1 MTSNWTTDPLIG
13 KQLANF
19 LIQKVIGR
27 GGMATVYQGVDVV
40 LNRPVAVKVIHQFYR
55 NNPVYVKRMQRE
67 SQLIATWRH
76 TNIVQ
81 VYYADFDGE
90 FPHFV
95 MEYVDGP
102 DLRSILDDCQRESS
116 LLPIDDVLRI
126 GETIASALDF
136 AHSQGVIHRD
146 VKPSNVM
153 LSHSGNILLTDF
165 GLALEMAEGTLGE
178 SFGTPHYMAPEQ
190 AKKAAD
196 ASGASDL
203 YSLAIIMFEMLAG
216 RLPFEGDSVTG
227 ILLNSL
233 AGDLP
238 DITTLNDQLPVDT
251 NGVFAKALAKEP
263 NDRYATG
270 EEMLLALKQVLNQSE
285 EELSPSLET
294 LVSSHIENDSLNTNN
309 ELRHTLAGRL
319 IEKKS
324 NDNRLERLL
333 DTPTEHDPSN
343 RKPTEFERITKGAA
357 EMPAPVPPSALPG
370 SSFKIIPYMI
380 AGTIALAV
388 LLVAL
393 IFFGFRNELTN
404 GVASSTEAETR
415 ISVAS
420 EATVLQEPESEAA
433 VSAPEQLATVV
444 PTINSGVVVPT
455 ETQAEPTAEVEQPT
469 STPIPTPTD
478 TPVPTPSPT
487 RINNPDLIVIYT
499 DPLAMYV
506 LNPSDAELD
515 VALLS
520 FTGLDEAGGQ
530 TEFEFS
536 ARKWGRTTIEPQ
548 KCSALEIGSNQENLR
563 DPRCTGFNWIDYP
576 GHNEPSRFWIERP
589 EISQGSFGVY
599 WGGELVRVCQIPAGV
614 CRISL
619 DGFG

>member
-55 NNPVYVKRMQRE
+55 NNPLYVKRMQRE

-102 DLRSILDDCQRESS
+102 DLRSILDDCQRDEK

-153 LSHSGNILLTDF
+153 LSHSGNILLADF
-165 GLALEMAEGTLGE
+165 GLALEMAEGTQGE

-190 AKKAAD
+190 AQKAAN

-203 YSLAIIMFEMLAG
+203 YSLAIILFEMLAG

-227 ILLNSL
+227 ILLSTM

-238 DITTLNDQLPVDT
+238 DITSLNNQLPNDLNAT
-251 NGVFAKALAKEP
+251 FSKALAKEP
-263 NDRYATG
+263 KDRFATG
-270 EEMLLALKQVLNQSE
+270 EELIAALKVVLGESE
-285 EELSPSLET
+285 EEPSQSLESI
-294 LVSSHIENDSLNTNN
+294 VSSHIENDSLNSNN
-309 ELRHTLAGRL
+309 QLRHTLAGRL
-319 IEKKS
+319 IEKKH

-343 RKPTEFERITKGAA
+343 RKPTEFERATRGSVSQQRAVTA
-357 EMPAPVPPSALPG
+357 SRPPQ
-370 SSFKIIPYMI
+370 SSKIIPYMI
-380 AGTIALAV
+380 AGTVGIAM

-393 IFFGFRNELTN
+393 IYFGFQSATADE
-404 GVASSTEAETR
+404 GEMVAA
-415 ISVAS
+415 
-420 EATVLQEPESEAA
+420 
-433 VSAPEQLATVV
+433 
-444 PTINSGVVVPT
+444 VPT
-455 ETQAEPTAEVEQPT
+455 ETASDVKSISEANSQPTEVAVLPPELIVTIVPTIVVPDEPTPAPTATPEVETEAVVEPDT
-469 STPIPTPTD
+469 PTPTE
-478 TPVPTPSPT
+478 TPLPTPSPT
-487 RINNPDLIVIYT
+487 RIDDPDLIVIYT
-499 DPLAMYV
+499 DPLALYV
-506 LNPSDAELD
+506 FNPGELELD

-520 FTGLDEAGGQ
+520 FTGLNDDGKQ
-530 TEFEFS
+530 TDFS
-536 ARKWGRTTIEPQ
+536 FLARKWGRTTIEPL
-548 KCSALEIGSNQENLR
+548 KCSALEIAFNRESIR
-563 DPRCTGFNWIDYP
+563 DPRCTDFNWIDYP
-576 GHNEPSRFWIERP
+576 GHNAPTLFWVARP
-589 EISQGSFGVY
+589 EIDQNRFGVY
-599 WGGELVRVCQIPAGV
+599 WGGELVRVCNISDGV
-614 CRISL
+614 CRVSL
-619 DGFG
+619 DGFS